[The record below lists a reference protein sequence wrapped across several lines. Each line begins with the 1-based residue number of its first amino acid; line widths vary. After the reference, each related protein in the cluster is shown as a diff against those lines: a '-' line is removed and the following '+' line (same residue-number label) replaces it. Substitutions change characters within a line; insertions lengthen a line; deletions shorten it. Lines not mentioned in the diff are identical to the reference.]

1 MPNNLWVSQLFDE
14 QNPQKELEKKGTLSF
29 GASKEFKYDTR
40 CAICKGSK
48 FLCGKESC
56 PILVKFYAQN
66 RTRPL
71 IDKLTLEGSS
81 PPDLFIG
88 RMGYPYVNIGPLIP
102 PITGDT
108 SMLGTPEMW
117 QGKTIEEIV
126 DFRFQLVRG
135 KYRVNVK
142 DVNGGKIVERTREL
156 ALSKA
161 PTEVDAEFRK
171 KPVGRITLDDEVQPF
186 GPSAPL
192 KDIDITYSTTDHRI
206 DKAFSDTDLRACEA
220 VISLYE
226 NNVLVSKIQKAF
238 SAGLFGIEKNRRF
251 VPTRW
256 SITAVDSMLSKNLLE
271 DVKTFPLINEFR
283 VYEHTAL
290 DNRWIVLMI
299 PSRWSYELIEAWYPK
314 TIWNPDGRE
323 IAIFSDAE
331 GYEGRTHYPDIGGC
345 YFSARLAVSEQLS
358 KERRQAAAIVM
369 REAHPGYIL
378 PVGVWNVRE
387 AVRGAMNKPHM
398 NFASLKESFA
408 YIFSKFDISM
418 NTWIKTSKLLQ
429 DLIFQKRIKDYL

>member
-1 MPNNLWVSQLFDE
+1 MPTNLWVSQLFEE
-14 QNPQKELEKKGTLSF
+14 QNPLQELTAGRF
-29 GASKEFKYDTR
+29 GAGGRMDTR

-48 FLCGKESC
+48 FLCGKDRC
-56 PILVKFYAQN
+56 PILVKFYAQMKMK
-66 RTRPL
+66 PL
-71 IDKLTLEGSS
+71 IDSLTLEGSS
-81 PPDLFIG
+81 PPDLFVG

-102 PITGDT
+102 PVRGDT

-117 QGKTIEEIV
+117 HGKTIEEIT

-135 KYRVNVK
+135 KYRVNVR
-142 DVNGGKIVERTREL
+142 NIEGGKIVELTREL

-171 KPVGRITLDDEVQPF
+171 KPVGRVVLDDEVQPF

-192 KDIDITYSTTDHRI
+192 KDIDLISSTTDRKI
-206 DKAFSDTDLRACEA
+206 DKAFSDTDLRAAEA
-220 VISLYE
+220 VMQLYRDG
-226 NNVLVSKIQKAF
+226 VLVSRIQKAF

-256 SITAVDSMLSKNLLE
+256 SITAVDSMLSKNMLE
-271 DVKTFPLINEFR
+271 EVRRFPLINEFR

-299 PSRWSYELIEAWYPK
+299 PSSWSYELIEAWYPK
-314 TIWNPDGRE
+314 TIWNPEGGE

-331 GYEGRTHYPDIGGC
+331 GYHGRTEYPDIGGC
-345 YFSARLAVSEQLS
+345 YFSARLAVAEHLKS
-358 KERRQAAAIVM
+358 ERRQAAAVIL
-369 REAHPGYIL
+369 REAHPGYIM

-387 AVRGAMNKPHM
+387 AVRNALKKPHM
-398 NFASLKESFA
+398 KFATLKEAFA
-408 YIFSKFDISM
+408 YIFSKFDINM
-418 NTWIKTSKLLQ
+418 KVWMRNSKLMQELV
-429 DLIFQKRIKDYL
+429 FQKRIKDYL

>member
-1 MPNNLWVSQLFDE
+1 MPNNLWVSQLFEE
-14 QNPQKELEKKGTLSF
+14 QNPAPELGGGRFGTSNKL
-29 GASKEFKYDTR
+29 DTR

-48 FLCGKESC
+48 FLCGKDSC
-56 PILVKFYAQN
+56 PILVKFYSQM
-66 RTRPL
+66 RTKPL
-71 IDKLTLEGSS
+71 IDSLTLEGSS

-88 RMGYPYVNIGPLIP
+88 RMGYPYVSIGPLIP

-108 SMLGTPEMW
+108 ALMGTPELW
-117 QGKTIEEIV
+117 QGKTIQEIV

-142 DVNGGKIVERTREL
+142 NVEGGKIVELTREL

-161 PTEVDAEFRK
+161 PAEVAAEFRK
-171 KPVGRITLDDEVQPF
+171 KPVGRIALDDEVQPF

-192 KDIDITYSTTDHRI
+192 KDIELISSTTDQRM
-206 DKAFSDTDLRACEA
+206 DKAFSDTDLRAAEA
-220 VISLYE
+220 VMQLYQDG
-226 NNVLVSKIQKAF
+226 VLVSRIQRAF

-256 SITAVDSMLSKNLLE
+256 SITAVDSILSKNLLD
-271 DVKTFPLINEFR
+271 DVRAFPLINEFR

-314 TIWNPDGRE
+314 TIWNPEGRE
-323 IAIFSDAE
+323 IAIFSDVE
-331 GYEGRTHYPDIGGC
+331 GYHGRAEYPEIGGC
-345 YFSARLAVSEQLS
+345 YFSARLAVAEQLS
-358 KERRQAAAIVM
+358 RERRQAAAIIL
-369 REAHPGYIL
+369 REAHPGYIM

-387 AVRGAMNKPHM
+387 SVRNAMKKQPM
-398 NFASLKESFA
+398 KFETLKQSFA
-408 YIFSKFDISM
+408 YIFSKFDIKM
-418 NTWIKTSKLLQ
+418 NVWIRNSKLLQ

>member
-1 MPNNLWVSQLFDE
+1 MPNNLWVSQLFE
-14 QNPQKELEKKGTLSF
+14 EHNPTHELTTGKFGTSNNRL
-29 GASKEFKYDTR
+29 DTR

-48 FLCGKESC
+48 FLCGKDSC
-56 PILVKFYAQN
+56 PILVKLYSQM
-66 RTRPL
+66 RTKPL
-71 IDKLTLEGSS
+71 IDSLTLEGSS

-88 RMGYPYVNIGPLIP
+88 RMGYPYVSIGPLIP

-108 SMLGTPEMW
+108 ALMGTPELW
-117 QGKTIEEIV
+117 QGKTIQEIV

-142 DVNGGKIVERTREL
+142 NVEGGKIVELTREL

-171 KPVGRITLDDEVQPF
+171 KPVGRIALDDEVQPF

-192 KDIDITYSTTDHRI
+192 RDIDLISATTDHKI
-206 DKAFSDTDLRACEA
+206 DKAFSDTDLRAAEA
-220 VISLYE
+220 VMQLYQDG
-226 NNVLVSKIQKAF
+226 VLVSRIQRAF

-256 SITAVDSMLSKNLLE
+256 SITAVDSMLSKNLLDE
-271 DVKTFPLINEFR
+271 VKTFPLINEFR

-314 TIWNPDGRE
+314 TIWNPEGRE

-331 GYEGRTHYPDIGGC
+331 WYKGRTEYPDIGGC
-345 YFSARLAVSEQLS
+345 YFSARLAVAEQLNR
-358 KERRQAAAIVM
+358 ERRQAAAIVL
-369 REAHPGYIL
+369 REAHPGYIM

-387 AVRGAMNKPHM
+387 SVRNAMKKQPM
-398 NFASLKESFA
+398 KFETLKQSFA
-408 YIFSKFDISM
+408 YIFSKFDIKM
-418 NTWIKTSKLLQ
+418 NVWIRNSKLLQ

>member
-14 QNPQKELEKKGTLSF
+14 QNSPQELEKKGTLQF
-29 GASKEFKYDTR
+29 GTSREVKLDTR

-48 FLCGKESC
+48 FLCGKDSC

-102 PITGDT
+102 PITGNT
-108 SMLGTPEMW
+108 EIMGTPEMW

-142 DVNGGKIVERTREL
+142 DVEAGKIVELTREL

-171 KPVGRITLDDEVQPF
+171 KPAGRLVLDDEVQPF

-192 KDIDITYSTTDHRI
+192 KDIDITYSTIDHKI
-206 DKAFSDTDLRACEA
+206 DKAFSDTDLRASEA

-226 NNVLVSKIQKAF
+226 NDVLVSRIQKAF
-238 SAGLFGIEKNRRF
+238 SAGLFGIEKNRKF

-256 SITAVDSMLSKNLLE
+256 SITAVDSILSKNLLE

-290 DNRWIVLMI
+290 DNRWIILMI

-331 GYEGRTHYPDIGGC
+331 GYEGRTEYPDIGGC
-345 YFSARLAVSEQLS
+345 YFSARLAISEELS

-369 REAHPGYIL
+369 REAHPGYIM

-387 AVRGAMNKPHM
+387 AVRNAMKNPHM
-398 NFASLKESFA
+398 NFASLKDSFA
-408 YIFSKFDISM
+408 YIFSKFDITM
-418 NTWIKTSKLLQ
+418 DVWIKTSKLLR
-429 DLIFQKRIKDYL
+429 DMIFQKRIKDYL